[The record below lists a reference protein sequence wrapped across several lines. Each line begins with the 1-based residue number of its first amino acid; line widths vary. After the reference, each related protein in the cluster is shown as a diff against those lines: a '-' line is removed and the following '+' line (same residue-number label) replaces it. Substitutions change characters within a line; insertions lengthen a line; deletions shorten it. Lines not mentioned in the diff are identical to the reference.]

1 MAFELPAGTLSY
13 EAGDALAVL
22 PRNDPA
28 YVEEF
33 LTVCGL
39 SGDEHVTV
47 GGTGLLL
54 GDALASRL
62 EICSITPQVVAFV
75 AERRGD
81 EDLAAVSRL
90 DSAAFTRW
98 RWGRQLVDLLHEHSV
113 RATGAE
119 WLAVLDALTARQYS
133 ISSSAQEDP
142 RRVEITCSV
151 VRFQAAR
158 SRRGGVC
165 STFLADRASE
175 AVSIFVQRQRHFR
188 PPSDRSAPGIMIG
201 PGTGVAP
208 FRGFLRERRAAG
220 HDGRNW
226 LLFGEQHETTDFYYR
241 DEWCELLA
249 DGTLSRLDTAF
260 SRDTDRKVYVQDR
273 IRQHGESMWQWLEQ
287 GAHVY
292 ICGDKSRMAP
302 DVEAALRS
310 VAVTHGRMGEAQAHD
325 WLRGL
330 SAQRRYAR
338 DVY

>member
-1 MAFELPAGTLSY
+1 MAFDLPAGTLSY

-33 LTVCGL
+33 LAVCGL
-39 SGDEHVTV
+39 NGGEHVTV
-47 GGTGLLL
+47 NGDGLVLS
-54 GDALASRL
+54 DALATRL
-62 EICSITPQVVAFV
+62 EICSVTPQVVAFI

-81 EDLAAVSRL
+81 EELLTISRS
-90 DSAAFTRW
+90 DNADFTRW
-98 RWGRQLVDLLHEHSV
+98 RWGRQLVDVLHEYPI

-119 WLAVLDALTARQYS
+119 WPDVLDGLIARQYS

-151 VRFQAAR
+151 VRFQGAR

-165 STFLADRASE
+165 STYLADRANES
-175 AVSIFVQRQRHFR
+175 VSIFVQRQRHFR
-188 PPSDRSAPGIMIG
+188 PPVDRSAPAIMIG

-220 HDGRNW
+220 HDGNNW
-226 LLFGEQHETTDFYYR
+226 LLFGEQHEATDFYYQ
-241 DEWCELLA
+241 DEWRGLLA
-249 DGTLSRLDTAF
+249 DGTLTRLDTAF
-260 SRDTDRKVYVQDR
+260 SRDTNRKVYVQDR
-273 IRQHGESMWQWLEQ
+273 IRQHGQVIWQWLER

-302 DVEAALRS
+302 GVEAALCS
-310 VAVTHGRMGEAQAHD
+310 VAADHGRMGAEEAQQ
-325 WLRGL
+325 WLRQL